1 MKRRLASL
9 IALAMVGTIAL
20 TSCSSG
26 SGSTTPAPANT
37 DSVQTEGKDYGG
49 LKYLRMCSGTQ
60 GATWTTVGS
69 AMMEY
74 VGSAVK
80 DMGVSASNGPGG
92 SVANCRAVANGEYEL
107 GWAFTSTVYD
117 AYGATGAFSEDEPME
132 NLTHIMSIFPS
143 QQHFVVPADSSIQ
156 SLADINGK
164 VVNFTPV
171 TETSYTVNNK
181 VFEAYGINQ
190 DTIES
195 AGGTVTLTRFN
206 EASEL
211 LKNGELDLWTAC
223 IAAPGSAV
231 SDMAFAPGIRF
242 VNIDEDKIPQILE
255 QLPGFTEMT
264 IPAGTYEGVDEDVR
278 TVGTVGSI
286 FCTADLPEDV
296 VYDSLKTIYE
306 NWDALKAINPTAFGD
321 LDVNDWLN
329 GATAPIHPGAEKFYK
344 EMGVM

>member
-117 AYGATGAFSEDEPME
+117 A
-132 NLTHIMSIFPS
+132 
-143 QQHFVVPADSSIQ
+143 
-156 SLADINGK
+156 
-164 VVNFTPV
+164 
-171 TETSYTVNNK
+171 
-181 VFEAYGINQ
+181 
-190 DTIES
+190 
-195 AGGTVTLTRFN
+195 
-206 EASEL
+206 
-211 LKNGELDLWTAC
+211 
-223 IAAPGSAV
+223 
-231 SDMAFAPGIRF
+231 
-242 VNIDEDKIPQILE
+242 
-255 QLPGFTEMT
+255 
-264 IPAGTYEGVDEDVR
+264 
-278 TVGTVGSI
+278 
-286 FCTADLPEDV
+286 
-296 VYDSLKTIYE
+296 
-306 NWDALKAINPTAFGD
+306 
-321 LDVNDWLN
+321 
-329 GATAPIHPGAEKFYK
+329 
-344 EMGVM
+344 